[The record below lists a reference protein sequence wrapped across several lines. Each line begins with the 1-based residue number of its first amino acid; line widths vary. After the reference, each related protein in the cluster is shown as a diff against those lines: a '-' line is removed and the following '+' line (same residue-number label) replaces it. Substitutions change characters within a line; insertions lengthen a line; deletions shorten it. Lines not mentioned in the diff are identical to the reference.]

1 MHSSSTTQPETTARN
16 GPPLQA
22 VLWDMDGTLVDTE
35 PYWIQGEMDLVAQH
49 GGSWSEEQAEALVGQ
64 SLTFSSRILQ
74 SAGVDLSSRQ
84 IIDHLIGHVVRS
96 VRREIPW
103 RPGAR
108 ELLAELHAAEIPC
121 ALVTMSEKPLAEE
134 IRRQLPDGTFDFLMT
149 GDMVAQGKPDPEP
162 YRRALELL
170 QETNPDAGVDNV
182 VALEDSLPGVT
193 SAQAAGLITVGIPHF
208 IPLPE
213 DDGRVHWETLQG
225 RSVADLQSLVQ
236 QRSTM
241 AQVQ

>member
-1 MHSSSTTQPETTARN
+1 MTQTETTLRN
-16 GPPLQA
+16 SPALQA

-35 PYWIQGEMDLVAQH
+35 PYWIQGELELVAAH
-49 GGSWSEEQAEALVGQ
+49 GGTWSAEQAEALVGQ
-64 SLTFSSRILQ
+64 SLVFSSRILQ
-74 SAGVDLSSRQ
+74 AAGVELTSRQ
-84 IIDHLIGHVVRS
+84 IIDHLIGHVVQS

-108 ELLAELHAAEIPC
+108 ELLAELRAAGIRC

-134 IRRQLPDGTFDFLMT
+134 IRRQLPEGTFDFLMT
-149 GDMVAQGKPDPEP
+149 GDMVENGKPDPEP
-162 YRRALELL
+162 YRRALELV
-170 QETNPDAGVDNV
+170 QETNPVAGVDNV

-208 IPLPE
+208 IPLPD
-213 DDGRVHWETLQG
+213 DDGRIHWDTLEG
-225 RSVADLQSLVQ
+225 RSVADLQSLVE

-241 AQVQ
+241 AQVP

>member
-1 MHSSSTTQPETTARN
+1 MHSSSTTQPEATVRN
-16 GPPLQA
+16 GPTLQA

-35 PYWIQGEMDLVAQH
+35 PYWIQGEMELVAQH
-49 GGSWSEEQAEALVGQ
+49 GGTWSEEQAEALVGQ

-74 SAGVDLSSRQ
+74 SAGVELSSRQ
-84 IIDHLIGHVVRS
+84 IIDHLIGQVVRA

-108 ELLAELHAAEIPC
+108 ELLAELRAAEIPC

-170 QETNPDAGVDNV
+170 QETNPAAGVDNV

-213 DDGRVHWETLQG
+213 DGGRVHWETLQG

-236 QRSTM
+236 RRSTIV
-241 AQVQ
+241 QVQ